1 MGISC
6 AVGML
11 LPGWEVWWPVSLL
24 QAAGRGLSQGDESR
38 AAAAPVLPAE
48 ESAWRC
54 L

>member
-1 MGISC
+1 MGISW
-6 AVGML
+6 ALGVL

-24 QAAGRGLSQGDESR
+24 QAVGRGLSQGGDSR
-38 AAAAPVLPAE
+38 AVAALVLPAE